1 MVKNIDLKDKKIYIA
16 GHTGMVGTAVKNKLL
31 RNGFKNLLLRKAS
44 ELNLIDQHKVNDFF
58 NKEKPEV
65 VILAAG
71 KVGGIGANKKYPADF
86 IYNNLMI
93 WTNVINAAANN
104 NVEKLIFL
112 GSSTIYPKD
121 APVPFKEEYLLSGPL
136 DKNTEPYAIAKISA
150 IKLCESFYLAKGLNF
165 IPLTLANLYGPY
177 DHFDNENAHVVPALI
192 SKIYN
197 AKIHKTDEVI
207 LWGTGNPTRDL
218 LFVEDL
224 AEAIEFI
231 MNNVDAGVIY
241 SQGIAH
247 LNVGTGKEHTIQEIA
262 KTIADIINYE
272 GKIIFDSSKPDGTM
286 RKAVDTTRINSLGWK
301 AKTNLNIGI
310 KKTCEY
316 YLTIKN

>member
-1 MVKNIDLKDKKIYIA
+1 
-16 GHTGMVGTAVKNKLL
+16 MVGTTITKRLTDNGYSKLILKTPEDLDLINQSKVK
-31 RNGFKNLLLRKAS
+31 
-44 ELNLIDQHKVNDFF
+44 DFF
-58 NKEKPEV
+58 EIEKPEI

-86 IYNNLMI
+86 IYQNLMI

-112 GSSTIYPKD
+112 GSATVYPKD
-121 APVPFKEEYLLSGPL
+121 AQVPFKEEYLLSGPL
-136 DKNTEPYAIAKISA
+136 DRNTEPYAIAKISA

-165 IPLTLANLYGPY
+165 VSLTLANLYGPF
-177 DHFDNENAHVVPALI
+177 DHFENEDAHVIPSLI
-192 SKIYN
+192 SKIYK
-197 AKIHKTDEVI
+197 AKIEGLKEVE
-207 LWGTGNPTRDL
+207 LWGTGDPTRDL

-224 AEAIEFI
+224 AEAIEFV
-231 MNNVDAGVIY
+231 MNNVDAKTIY
-241 SQGIAH
+241 EQGISH
-247 LNVGTGKEHTIQEIA
+247 INIGTGVENTIKDIA
-262 KTIADIINYE
+262 LNISVALGYE
-272 GKIIFDSSKPDGTM
+272 GEIIFDSSKPDGIM